1 MSARPWLAHY
11 DPQVP
16 PTLDFDEST
25 VPELVAR
32 SIERHADATA
42 LVFRNA
48 HVTYRELGER
58 IERFATALSRQ
69 GVEAGTSVAVH
80 LPNLPQTVVA
90 YQAALRLGARVVLTN
105 PLYTSP
111 EIVHQWGDA
120 ECEVAVTADFLFER
134 AIQPVRSELPV
145 RELIVSSIADAL
157 PAPARWIAP
166 ILLRRQDPPLWA
178 RVRAEDHVHRFREL
192 ERRTPRRAPAVA
204 TDLDAVAVL
213 QYTGGTTGVSKA
225 AMLTHRNL
233 SANVQQTA
241 AWFGGDSGASEVML
255 ASLPLF
261 HVFGMTVS
269 MNWGLAA
276 GMKIVLVANPRDSE
290 GLLDAIEK
298 HRVTIFPAV
307 PAMFNAINQLENARS
322 ADLSSLR
329 VCVSGSAPISED
341 VLRRFEDLSGAPI
354 VEGYGLSETSPVTHC
369 NPVRG
374 DRRVGWIGIPLPDTD
389 AKIVDAEDSARELPA
404 GEEGELLLRGPQVMR
419 GYHGQAAETA
429 AVLSDGW
436 FATGDL
442 ATMSEDGYFRIV
454 GRKKDMINCSGL
466 KVYPDEVDAVLMAHE
481 GILEAATIGV
491 PNPEYVET
499 VRSYVVTRPGT
510 TLSVEDVKAWCAG
523 QLAKYKVP
531 REVEFLDELPKS
543 SVLKVLR
550 RELRERAIRENAAS
564 AGAD

>member
-1 MSARPWLAHY
+1 MRARPWLAHY

-16 PTLDFDEST
+16 HELELEEAT

-48 HVTYRELGER
+48 RLTYRELGER

-69 GVEAGTSVAVH
+69 GVGAGTPVAVH

-105 PLYTSP
+105 PLYTSR
-111 EIVHQWGDA
+111 EVVHQWADA
-120 ECEVAVTADFLFER
+120 GCEVAVTADFLFER
-134 AIQPVRSELPV
+134 VIQPVRAELPV
-145 RELIVSSIADAL
+145 RELIVTSIPDAL

-166 ILLRRQDPPLWA
+166 LLLRRQDPPLWA

-204 TDLDAVAVL
+204 DDLDAVAVL

-233 SANVQQTA
+233 SANVQQTG
-241 AWFGGDSGASEVML
+241 AWFGGDAAAAEVML
-255 ASLPLF
+255 ACLPLF

-276 GMKIVLVANPRDSE
+276 GMKIVLVPNPRDVD
-290 GLLDAIEK
+290 GLLAAIQE

-307 PAMFNAINQLENARS
+307 PAMFNAINQHDGSRA

-329 VCVSGSAPISED
+329 VCVSGSAPIAED
-341 VLRRFEDLSGAPI
+341 VMRRFEDLSGAPI

-374 DRRVGWIGIPLPDTD
+374 ERRAGWIGLPLPNTD
-389 AKIVDAEDSARELPA
+389 AKIVDAEDAGRELPP
-404 GEEGELLLRGPQVMR
+404 GEEGELLLKGPQVMR
-419 GYHGQAAETA
+419 GYHGQPAETA
-429 AVLSDGW
+429 AVLADGW

-442 ATMSEDGYFRIV
+442 ALMGEDGYFRIV
-454 GRKKDMINCSGL
+454 GRKKDMINCSGM

-481 GILEAATIGV
+481 DIVEAATIGV
-491 PNPEYVET
+491 PHPTYGDT
-499 VRSYVVTRPGT
+499 VRSYVVVRPGK
-510 TLSVEDVKAWCAG
+510 TLTAEDVQRWCAE

-543 SVLKVLR
+543 TVLKVLR
-550 RELRERAIRENAAS
+550 RELRERAIREAAA
-564 AGAD
+564 AGDGD